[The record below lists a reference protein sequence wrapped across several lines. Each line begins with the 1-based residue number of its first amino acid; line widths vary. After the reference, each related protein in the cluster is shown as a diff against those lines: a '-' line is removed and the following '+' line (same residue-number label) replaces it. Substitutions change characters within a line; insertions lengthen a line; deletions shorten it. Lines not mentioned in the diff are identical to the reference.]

1 MLLPRYPSDS
11 GLRTKLLPKELLTR
25 VLGASVPSPRG
36 CAATLVVYASL
47 HLAAQRA
54 GMHTLTGSL
63 ELYDWV
69 DHVAYCQAR
78 HSEREWGHYSELAR
92 AADIGRVFPDARHGQ
107 RVCHTSTLG
116 LPDWLHYAAF

>member
-11 GLRTKLLPKELLTR
+11 GLRTKLLPLRAFDKGSR
-25 VLGASVPSPRG
+25 SFS
-36 CAATLVVYASL
+36 AATLVVYASL

-78 HSEREWGHYSELAR
+78 HTEREWGHYSELAR

-107 RVCHTSTLG
+107 RVCHISTLG